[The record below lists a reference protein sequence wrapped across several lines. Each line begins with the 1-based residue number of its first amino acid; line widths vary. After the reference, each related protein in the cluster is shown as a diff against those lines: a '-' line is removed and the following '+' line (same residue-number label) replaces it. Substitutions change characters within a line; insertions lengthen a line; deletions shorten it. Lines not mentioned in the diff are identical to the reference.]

1 MWDAYNKEKWKDG
14 GSKLIRVRSKAQVER
29 GVQKRERE
37 TTEIKFLLQ
46 LIRGRAK
53 VKWSKTVGEYSMGFK
68 VQTNSEQM
76 GVPLE
81 NSNNR
86 GASPN

>member
-1 MWDAYNKEKWKDG
+1 M
-14 GSKLIRVRSKAQVER
+14 
-29 GVQKRERE
+29 
-37 TTEIKFLLQ
+37 KFLPQ
-46 LIRGRAK
+46 LIQGKGK